1 MVITHKKSTKLETAY
16 YNIIWRLNNAGIKY
30 ETENHIIP
38 QYNPDAR
45 DENGNPYPEPAPDS
59 VGTGTAWIKIFH
71 EDHKIVFVYFCCHL
85 VECKTCT
92 YDRFIT
98 VYNYTDDVK
107 DTNLQGMLPALT
119 LKYYADR
126 EENDKDRTIY
136 FDEFSLNDLGYEY
149 ITVKKPVTNATE
161 TTCETC
167 NGKGTVESETT
178 VPSGNPYVKPV
189 TIKINT
195 TCPDCHGTGKTIEET
210 DDNFTKVYTFNVYGF
225 YAKKSVEEH
234 DIIDNR
240 INDGVRE
247 GLPDDDPSNL
257 GEGGLVKYAKRLY
270 TSENSYDPED
280 APVAELSKITTYN
293 TELYLNNGKL
303 LNSVDEIYE
312 LIEKTNVDN
321 KNLPED
327 EKVDLSKYLFAI
339 PVFRVE
345 LTRDA
350 DNKPANDYQLIDF
363 RFYQTNYVDQY
374 GKLIP
379 IVAFCAF
386 DTRRN
391 SRTPYFSDG
400 YNVMGYSDRSSFPL
414 YPEHVQYNPN
424 KVKDMFPSYTNGD
437 IYTQKGIKNF
447 TKHCGEI
454 ETANGTVTSKQ
465 TVIIRP
471 MISTFT
477 DISQTDRVWNFICY
491 KDKNL
496 PIVPCDRDTLYISET
511 TWPYKMDLYKDDHV
525 KFNNI
530 LSQKTAAYVEPL
542 DSKLLGPGE
551 DPTLTDFVYP
561 VDTFKGAAGF
571 DSFEDL
577 HVDPTNSRAPLRAI
591 FFAPTSNN
599 NTILCE
605 KGLGTI
611 YPDTISGIV
620 LKNSTERICL
630 GVKIHVEF
638 HESFDDAAPKYLNT
652 DERVMFLRLAL
663 QDYETNGNIT
673 LLGDPKYVYAKG
685 PDIKA
690 YVDPE
695 DPTKMLYKW
704 PMTFDEEFLTYIDDE
719 SFSYIQFPIKNKRL
733 IVCFDYVDHEAV
745 HSTDVSKNPYS
756 YDDVV
761 ITVEVSLTTNTP
773 KFAKRGYPYAGAES
787 LALLPKIQYNYNNYP
802 EGVFTYYQTNF
813 GTYIEN
819 YIFHKYGE
827 DHLMDVDLDTE
838 GTDEQIKLIPDTIES
853 QKEYHGF
860 MNILYEKKLRS
871 IYTKMDTHNDFIVC
885 PACNGMD
892 DIDCAFCGNKRKLS
906 IFDCNIKSIESDD
919 DMHKLLEDNS
929 LKRYVCPSIN
939 DIDHEHRASCY
950 GRCRCC
956 AGTKSVI
963 RYYYLKVFEFKNLT
977 EYDGKLPKEVPDLS
991 DIEALDIIGKVLE
1004 SKVKEKGSSYEE
1016 AYLNYIVRKHYDV
1029 EEAPGEELDVAYSQL
1044 YNAAA
1049 NNLVFYILN
1058 GNFIAYYFWNGYT
1071 HVKVDYGYNYI
1082 YSTKTYSKKEW
1093 EKIKD
1098 TEDGH
1103 KSTLLYRIIS
1113 TEQEVDDMVGFY
1125 SINVPNVK
1133 IDYQDVSSIFEG
1145 ATVQRIYFDKSWV
1158 YSNLLSD
1165 MTFKH
1170 FNMFTEK
1177 ESLIVGNHQS
1187 TEDYAHIHDEEIED
1201 GIVQSR
1207 CPTCNGTGEVDGA
1220 PCETCGGT
1228 GDYPDNVLKEN
1239 LYYTR
1244 QLYCYTSLPYINTDN
1259 ISFEVNDQQ
1268 KPEFNGI
1275 EVNEINYEE

>member
-45 DENGNPYPEPAPDS
+45 DENGNPYPEPAPDT

-119 LKYYADR
+119 LKYYSDR
-126 EENDKDRTIY
+126 EESDKDRTVF

-149 ITVKKPVTNATE
+149 ISAKKPVTDATE

-178 VPSGNPYVKPV
+178 VPSGNPYIKPV

-195 TCPDCHGTGKTIEET
+195 TCPDCNGTGKTVEET
-210 DDNFTKVYTFNVYGF
+210 TENFARIYTFNVYGF
-225 YAKKSVEEH
+225 YVKKSAEEH

-303 LNSVDEIYE
+303 LNSVNEIYE
-312 LIEKTNVDN
+312 LIEKTNVNN

-339 PVFRVE
+339 PVFRE
-345 LTRDA
+345 YLIRDE
-350 DNKPANDYQLIDF
+350 DNKPANDYELIDF

-386 DTRRN
+386 DTQRN

-400 YNVMGYSDRSSFPL
+400 YNELGYSDRSSFPL
-414 YPEHVQYNPN
+414 YPEHIQYNPN
-424 KVKDMFPSYTNGD
+424 KVAGMFPSYTHGD

-454 ETANGTVTSKQ
+454 ETANGTVTAEQK
-465 TVIIRP
+465 VIVRP

-551 DPTLTDFVYP
+551 
-561 VDTFKGAAGF
+561 
-571 DSFEDL
+571 E
-577 HVDPTNSRAPLRAI
+577 
-591 FFAPTSNN
+591 
-599 NTILCE
+599 
-605 KGLGTI
+605 
-611 YPDTISGIV
+611 
-620 LKNSTERICL
+620 
-630 GVKIHVEF
+630 
-638 HESFDDAAPKYLNT
+638 
-652 DERVMFLRLAL
+652 
-663 QDYETNGNIT
+663 
-673 LLGDPKYVYAKG
+673 
-685 PDIKA
+685 
-690 YVDPE
+690 
-695 DPTKMLYKW
+695 
-704 PMTFDEEFLTYIDDE
+704 
-719 SFSYIQFPIKNKRL
+719 
-733 IVCFDYVDHEAV
+733 
-745 HSTDVSKNPYS
+745 
-756 YDDVV
+756 
-761 ITVEVSLTTNTP
+761 
-773 KFAKRGYPYAGAES
+773 
-787 LALLPKIQYNYNNYP
+787 LLPKIQYNYNNYP
-802 EGVFTYYQTNF
+802 EGVFTYYQTNY

-827 DHLMDVDLDTE
+827 DHLMDVYLDTE

-871 IYTKMDTHNDFIVC
+871 IYTKMDTHNDFVVC

-963 RYYYLKVFEFKNLT
+963 RYYYLKAFEFKNLT

-1004 SKVKEKGSSYEE
+1004 SKVKEKGSATEE

-1113 TEQEVDDMVGFY
+1113 TEQEIDDMVGFY

-1187 TEDYAHIHDEEIED
+1187 TEDYVHIHDEEED
-1201 GIVQSR
+1201 IVQSR
-1207 CPTCNGTGEVDGA
+1207 CPTCSGTGEVDGA

-1268 KPEFNGI
+1268 KPEFDGD
-1275 EVNEINYEE
+1275 EVDEINYEE